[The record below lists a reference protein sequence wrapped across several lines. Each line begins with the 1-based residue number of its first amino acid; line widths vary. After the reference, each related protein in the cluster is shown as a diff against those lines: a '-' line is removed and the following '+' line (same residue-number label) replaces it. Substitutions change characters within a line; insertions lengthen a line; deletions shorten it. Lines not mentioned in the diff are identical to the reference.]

1 MKEAI
6 EQVYKSKE
14 DLIIIGLTGRTGS
27 GCSQVAKILS
37 TESFENLDLK
47 DPKKYDFNN
56 TEERKN
62 RIIYD
67 YMKEPNRWSP
77 FSVIEVSG
85 LILASVFEQGKD
97 VLINYIKEIT
107 DDTLADNIH
116 IGDKESLI
124 NEIQH
129 QDYWFTDYMEYKLDP
144 NLLDITAL
152 DDKVIEKYYDLYV
165 ARIKEDKIR
174 FRRMIDEYTCYSVH
188 NDKILGKQ
196 QSKYHLYTYLM
207 QQFGNNIRC
216 SGNPFVSE
224 YDQKKYSV
232 FAKRIE
238 KLINI
243 IERYNKDVKK
253 TPTRICI
260 DAIRNPYEA
269 IFLRDKYRSFYFV
282 AVSTNDIDR
291 RNRLN
296 YLTNEEQ
303 KNLDNI
309 EYPQKTKLPEEVFY
323 HQSIESCIEYA
334 GIHIYNPDVNEN
346 KFYYLTT
353 QLVKYIALM
362 IHPGLITPSHIE
374 RCMQLAYNTK
384 FNSGCLSRQVGAVVT
399 RDDFSI
405 QSVGWNDVPKGQ
417 IPCLLRDAE
426 TYCRDRDTES
436 FSKYELESVDFSKA
450 IESINEHTKDK
461 LCGRLMPYCFKDVY
475 NSVIGSNNQVY
486 TRALHA
492 EENAFLQI
500 SKYGGTHVKNGNL
513 FTTASPCELC
523 AKKAYQLG
531 IKHIYYINP
540 YPGIS
545 QQHILSFGKE
555 NNPKMH
561 LFYGAIGQTYLE
573 FYEPRIAVKDELS
586 LLTDVNIKKL
596 ITEGENKA
604 LLKYEDIE
612 YNSVQI
618 DFEFINSRSE
628 IECYRAVDATIL
640 ADELQNLTKKI
651 IWTGSSYDGT
661 ELVDS
666 ESDDD
671 IFLEQTKDT
680 LPYTYI
686 INAKRTKNEKLRYK
700 VLTKAK
706 DEKSVMAPYLA
717 HMVKNKT
724 SNLKL
729 IVSYKGKDDLF
740 KNARL
745 NIYADLNM
753 ETLVES
759 RELEIITEE
768 ERRYINY
775 DIKNPNVNYTYAI
788 CWEFC
793 EVKS

>member
-1 MKEAI
+1 M
-6 EQVYKSKE
+6 
-14 DLIIIGLTGRTGS
+14 
-27 GCSQVAKILS
+27 
-37 TESFENLDLK
+37 
-47 DPKKYDFNN
+47 
-56 TEERKN
+56 
-62 RIIYD
+62 
-67 YMKEPNRWSP
+67 
-77 FSVIEVSG
+77 
-85 LILASVFEQGKD
+85 
-97 VLINYIKEIT
+97 
-107 DDTLADNIH
+107 
-116 IGDKESLI
+116 
-124 NEIQH
+124 
-129 QDYWFTDYMEYKLDP
+129 
-144 NLLDITAL
+144 
-152 DDKVIEKYYDLYV
+152 
-165 ARIKEDKIR
+165 
-174 FRRMIDEYTCYSVH
+174 
-188 NDKILGKQ
+188 
-196 QSKYHLYTYLM
+196 
-207 QQFGNNIRC
+207 
-216 SGNPFVSE
+216 
-224 YDQKKYSV
+224 
-232 FAKRIE
+232 
-238 KLINI
+238 
-243 IERYNKDVKK
+243 
-253 TPTRICI
+253 
-260 DAIRNPYEA
+260 
-269 IFLRDKYRSFYFV
+269 
-282 AVSTNDIDR
+282 
-291 RNRLN
+291 
-296 YLTNEEQ
+296 
-303 KNLDNI
+303 
-309 EYPQKTKLPEEVFY
+309 
-323 HQSIESCIEYA
+323 
-334 GIHIYNPDVNEN
+334 
-346 KFYYLTT
+346 
-353 QLVKYIALM
+353 
-362 IHPGLITPSHIE
+362 
-374 RCMQLAYNTK
+374 
-384 FNSGCLSRQVGAVVT
+384 
-399 RDDFSI
+399 
-405 QSVGWNDVPKGQ
+405 
-417 IPCLLRDAE
+417 
-426 TYCRDRDTES
+426 
-436 FSKYELESVDFSKA
+436 
-450 IESINEHTKDK
+450 
-461 LCGRLMPYCFKDVY
+461 
-475 NSVIGSNNQVY
+475 IGSNNQVY

>member
-417 IPCLLRDAE
+417 IHV
-426 TYCRDRDTES
+426 Y
-436 FSKYELESVDFSKA
+436 YEMQK
-450 IESINEHTKDK
+450 HT
-461 LCGRLMPYCFKDVY
+461 V
-475 NSVIGSNNQVY
+475 
-486 TRALHA
+486 
-492 EENAFLQI
+492 
-500 SKYGGTHVKNGNL
+500 
-513 FTTASPCELC
+513 
-523 AKKAYQLG
+523 
-531 IKHIYYINP
+531 
-540 YPGIS
+540 
-545 QQHILSFGKE
+545 
-555 NNPKMH
+555 
-561 LFYGAIGQTYLE
+561 
-573 FYEPRIAVKDELS
+573 
-586 LLTDVNIKKL
+586 
-596 ITEGENKA
+596 
-604 LLKYEDIE
+604 
-612 YNSVQI
+612 
-618 DFEFINSRSE
+618 E
-628 IECYRAVDATIL
+628 IEIP
-640 ADELQNLTKKI
+640 NL
-651 IWTGSSYDGT
+651 SVNMS
-661 ELVDS
+661 L
-666 ESDDD
+666 
-671 IFLEQTKDT
+671 
-680 LPYTYI
+680 
-686 INAKRTKNEKLRYK
+686 K
-700 VLTKAK
+700 V
-706 DEKSVMAPYLA
+706 
-717 HMVKNKT
+717 
-724 SNLKL
+724 
-729 IVSYKGKDDLF
+729 
-740 KNARL
+740 
-745 NIYADLNM
+745 
-753 ETLVES
+753 
-759 RELEIITEE
+759 
-768 ERRYINY
+768 
-775 DIKNPNVNYTYAI
+775 
-788 CWEFC
+788 
-793 EVKS
+793 

>member
-152 DDKVIEKYYDLYV
+152 DDKAIEKYYDLYV

-729 IVSYKGKDDLF
+729 MVSYKGKDDLF